1 MPTVR
6 PPNTRRSRGP
16 NHALTRGEDMD
27 ERPGDR
33 LSTTDVDESREA
45 TEPRSG
51 WARPVVEEEVAGR
64 PAAPADVA
72 VLPEAEPST
81 HQLPGNGWTDG
92 IAVAEPQPPLDE
104 PVEPRHD
111 EPTELDRPPTEAAVE
126 EPIELVAVDSRQEYR
141 ARWDAIQTG
150 FVDDPA
156 QAVREAD
163 HLVADV
169 MERLAATFAEERGR
183 LEERWSGGHEDTER
197 LRVALQRYRQ
207 FFGLLLKG

>member
-92 IAVAEPQPPLDE
+92 IAVAEPPPPLHE
-104 PVEPRHD
+104 PVEPRRTPRAARRSRR
-111 EPTELDRPPTEAAVE
+111 PTTNPPSSIGRRPRRPSKSLSNSWQSIPDRST
-126 EPIELVAVDSRQEYR
+126 
-141 ARWDAIQTG
+141 AR
-150 FVDDPA
+150 
-156 QAVREAD
+156 
-163 HLVADV
+163 
-169 MERLAATFAEERGR
+169 
-183 LEERWSGGHEDTER
+183 GG
-197 LRVALQRYRQ
+197 
-207 FFGLLLKG
+207 